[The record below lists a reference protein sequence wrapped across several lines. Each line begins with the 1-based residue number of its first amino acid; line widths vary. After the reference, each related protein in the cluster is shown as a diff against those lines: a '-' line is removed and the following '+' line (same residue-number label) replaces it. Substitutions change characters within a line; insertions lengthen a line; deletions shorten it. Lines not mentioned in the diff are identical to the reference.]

1 MKIFSIRSV
10 PTAEWSSE
18 KPLNFSPK
26 PLTVIILCFGLIL
39 FGLGESLIIT
49 ASAGMSPWTVLA
61 EGLSITTGLSI
72 GALTFIISLGVLLLW
87 IPLKQQAGVGTILN
101 VIIIAA
107 VIEWSLPYLPH
118 PETYAITNN
127 PSHCGN
133 FVSWYC
139 KWDLLNCKSW
149 PRSQRR
155 TNDWLPKSNQSS
167 NCLGKSFIRNNSY
180 FHGLRSWRNNW
191 TCNNNLCIGNWS
203 SGLIGSLLY
212 CLNISSLLP
221 YTPQHQDEHMDFL
234 LLRMGLTILFGMR

>member
-10 PTAEWSSE
+10 PTTEWSSE

-26 PLTVIILCFGLIL
+26 PLTVIILCLGLIL

-61 EGLSITTGLSI
+61 EGLSMTTGLSI

-118 PETYAITNN
+118 PETYAIQIIQAIIGTLVVGIASGIYLIANLG
-127 PSHCGN
+127 PGPRDGLMTGFQKITDLPIAWVRVLLEITVISIGYALGGTIGLATII
-133 FVSWYC
+133 FAFGIGPAVS
-139 KWDLLNCKSW
+139 
-149 PRSQRR
+149 
-155 TNDWLPKSNQSS
+155 
-167 NCLGKSFIRNNSY
+167 LGLY
-180 FHGLRSWRNNW
+180 
-191 TCNNNLCIGNWS
+191 
-203 SGLIGSLLY
+203 LIAS
-212 CLNISSLLP
+212 ISK
-221 YTPQHQDEHMDFL
+221 E
-234 LLRMGLTILFGMR
+234 

>member
-10 PTAEWSSE
+10 PTTEWSSE

-26 PLTVIILCFGLIL
+26 PLTVIILCLGLIL

-61 EGLSITTGLSI
+61 EGLSMTTGLSI

-118 PETYAITNN
+118 PETYAIQIIQAIIGTLVVGIASGIYLIANL
-127 PSHCGN
+127 G
-133 FVSWYC
+133 
-139 KWDLLNCKSW
+139 

-155 TNDWLPKSNQSS
+155 TNDWIPKNNQSS

-180 FHGLRSWRNNW
+180 LHGLCPWRNNW
-191 TCNNNLCIGNWS
+191 ACNNNLCIWNWS
-203 SGLIGSLLY
+203 SGLIGSLSY
-212 CLNISSLLP
+212 SFNI
-221 YTPQHQDEHMDFL
+221 Q
-234 LLRMGLTILFGMR
+234 RMIF